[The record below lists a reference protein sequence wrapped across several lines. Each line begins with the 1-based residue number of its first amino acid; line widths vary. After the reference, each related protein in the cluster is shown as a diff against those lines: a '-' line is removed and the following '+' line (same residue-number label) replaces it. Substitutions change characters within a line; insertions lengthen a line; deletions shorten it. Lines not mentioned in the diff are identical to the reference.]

1 MPTWDTERVLAL
13 CHRLD
18 NLPLALELA
27 AARLRHMP
35 IDDVLAGLT
44 DRFALLDDAL
54 RGLPE
59 RHASL
64 WALVDWSRELLAE
77 DDRDLLQRVA
87 VIPAPFTADLA
98 AAVAQARTCVAA
110 WRPSSNSPC

>member
-1 MPTWDTERVLAL
+1 
-13 CHRLD
+13 
-18 NLPLALELA
+18 
-27 AARLRHMP
+27 MP

-64 WALVDWSRELLAE
+64 WAMVDWSRELLAA

-87 VIPAPFTADLA
+87 VDPG
-98 AAVAQARTCVAA
+98 AVHRRTSPPPSRGRRTSAAA
-110 WRPSSNSPC
+110 WRRSSNSRC